1 MTLTLKSFSGQL
13 TFDGAT
19 CRLTYPPGW
28 KSGYLRRVLGERVI
42 PVTALAG
49 VDYRPASAF
58 KNARLRLRLRDGADP
73 LLTVIGNQ
81 LTADHPDVL
90 DSLPDGALAAR
101 AAAEITAAIAA
112 TGLFHTPADRP
123 IVAAPKPPPLT
134 AKGTDGRVEFDGE
147 TLTFAFESPNHDGS
161 RFERRLP
168 ITAIEGVQWK
178 QPSWSDGYLHFRV
191 LGAEPAADPAK
202 HLNTLRLPSATNMD
216 AVLLAAAVLA
226 AAGRAR
232 ETADAEVSR
241 PTPRRIDGT
250 PLVESR
256 GTILEGID
264 GRGVLDADAVTII
277 ARAAG
282 RRIPLSAIDWVELVD
297 SGERGAGWVRVHLL
311 DAPPDEAPFDPARD
325 QDTVRHA
332 DDGAALTF
340 THRVTMALEGV
351 ERAPDPEL
359 LRTRGD
365 RPDIVAA
372 LRRASRPARG
382 LVNELR
388 ALPHRLPD
396 GDQVEELELA
406 NLSGQPGLLART
418 ERRVLFLVG
427 GEPVVAVSRRRA
439 ETSWGTTD
447 ERGLGDIEITAGP
460 ASYRLNGVW
469 APARFTDR
477 HDRPASSDLVARV
490 RDLAEL
496 RDAGLLSDEEF
507 AARRTQLL
515 DQI

>member
-1 MTLTLKSFSGQL
+1 MTLTLKTFSGQL

-19 CRLTYPPGW
+19 CRLTYPSGW

-42 PVTALAG
+42 PVTALSG
-49 VDYRPASAF
+49 VDFRPASAF

-73 LLTVIGNQ
+73 LLAVIGNQ

-90 DSLPDGALAAR
+90 DSIPDGALAAR

-112 TGLFHTPADRP
+112 TGLARTPADHP

-147 TLTFAFESPNHDGS
+147 TLTFVFTAPAEDKS

-168 ITAIEGVQWK
+168 VTAIEGVQWK
-178 QPSWSDGYLHFRV
+178 RPSWTDGYLHFRV

-202 HLNTLRLPSATNMD
+202 HLNTLRLAASTNMD
-216 AVLLAAAVLA
+216 AVLLAAAVVA

-250 PLVESR
+250 PLAKSR

-264 GRGVLDADAVTII
+264 GRGVLGGDAVTIT
-277 ARAAG
+277 ARAAA
-282 RRIPLSAIDWVELVD
+282 RRIPLNAIDWVELVE
-297 SGERGAGWVRVHLL
+297 SGERGVGWVRVHLL

-332 DDGAALTF
+332 DDRAALTF
-340 THRVTMALEGV
+340 AHRVTMALEGI

-372 LRRASRPARG
+372 LRRASRPARA
-382 LVNELR
+382 LVTELR
-388 ALPHRLPD
+388 ALPHRLPE
-396 GDQVEELELA
+396 GDEVEELDLA
-406 NLSGQPGLLART
+406 NLGDRPGLLART
-418 ERRVLFLVG
+418 RRRLLFLVDG
-427 GEPVVAVSRRRA
+427 QPLVAVSRRRA

-447 ERGLGDIEITAGP
+447 ERGLGDVEITAGP
-460 ASYRLNGVW
+460 ASYRLTGVW

-477 HDRPASSDLVARV
+477 DDRPSDLVARV

-515 DQI
+515 DQL